1 MTNTIVYICIICREI
16 IEDIPDLFNTT
27 FYLARWWRAYHG
39 DLDCIKRNMK
49 DLFDHRRIL
58 AYDRIETNLLQTKLE
73 IPKKT
78 FEVNSIFAKKKRKKK
93 LKI

>member
-1 MTNTIVYICIICREI
+1 
-16 IEDIPDLFNTT
+16 
-27 FYLARWWRAYHG
+27 
-39 DLDCIKRNMK
+39 MK

-78 FEVNSIFAKKKRKKK
+78 FEVNSIFAKKKEKKIEN
-93 LKI
+93 LRNLFFSFFANKI